1 MRRRNFLAFLGG
13 TAAWPLVARAQ
24 QPTGMRR
31 IGVLLYLNEQDV
43 ESKTYL
49 AAFVKQ
55 LSELGWRAGGN
66 LQIDYRW
73 TGGNV
78 ARLRQYAAEL
88 VALSPDVILA
98 AGGSHVG
105 PLQQLTRTIPIVF
118 VQVADPVGGG
128 FVESLAHPGGNAT
141 GFSNFEFDISGK
153 WLELLREIAPH
164 TVRTA
169 VLRDPSNPTG
179 TAQFGAIQALGRA
192 LGIDVTPIGLRDAAE
207 IERGIGEFA
216 ARSNGGLIITPTGL
230 AIVHRALIIALA
242 ERYRLPAVYPFR
254 FFVSDGGLIS
264 YGPDAVDQYRR
275 AAGYVDRI
283 LKGEKP
289 AGLPVEQS
297 TKVALVINL
306 KTAKALGLD
315 GAADA
320 ARARRRGD
328 RMISRREFITLLS
341 GAAAAGWPLAA
352 KAQQAMPVVGILG
365 ISAPD
370 TIGDRLRMFRLGLKE
385 AGYIDGENLV
395 IEYRWTE
402 NQFDRLPE
410 LVADFVRKRVAVIT
424 TVAGASLAAKLATT
438 SIPIVFIA
446 TEDPVRLGL
455 VASLARPGGNLT
467 GINIFSAE
475 LVAKRLELVREL
487 LPSATRIA
495 VLIRPTGPSS
505 EATLRDIEPAAHV
518 LGLQVQVLNASTARE
533 IDAAFATLRRERLD
547 ALFLGADPFFTS
559 RRVQLANLATR
570 HVVPMISAT
579 REVPEAGGLISYGA
593 NIADGW
599 RQVGVYVG
607 RILRGTKPADLPVVQ
622 STKFELVINAQTA
635 RILGVDVP
643 AGLLAR
649 ADEVIE

>member
-1 MRRRNFLAFLGG
+1 MR
-13 TAAWPLVARAQ
+13 
-24 QPTGMRR
+24 
-31 IGVLLYLNEQDV
+31 
-43 ESKTYL
+43 
-49 AAFVKQ
+49 
-55 LSELGWRAGGN
+55 
-66 LQIDYRW
+66 
-73 TGGNV
+73 
-78 ARLRQYAAEL
+78 
-88 VALSPDVILA
+88 
-98 AGGSHVG
+98 
-105 PLQQLTRTIPIVF
+105 
-118 VQVADPVGGG
+118 
-128 FVESLAHPGGNAT
+128 
-141 GFSNFEFDISGK
+141 
-153 WLELLREIAPH
+153 
-164 TVRTA
+164 
-169 VLRDPSNPTG
+169 
-179 TAQFGAIQALGRA
+179 
-192 LGIDVTPIGLRDAAE
+192 
-207 IERGIGEFA
+207 
-216 ARSNGGLIITPTGL
+216 
-230 AIVHRALIIALA
+230 
-242 ERYRLPAVYPFR
+242 
-254 FFVSDGGLIS
+254 
-264 YGPDAVDQYRR
+264 
-275 AAGYVDRI
+275 
-283 LKGEKP
+283 
-289 AGLPVEQS
+289 
-297 TKVALVINL
+297 
-306 KTAKALGLD
+306 
-315 GAADA
+315 
-320 ARARRRGD
+320 
-328 RMISRREFITLLS
+328 RREFITLLG
-341 GAAAAGWPLAA
+341 GAAAAWPVAA
-352 KAQQAMPVVGILG
+352 RAQQAMPVVGILG

-370 TIGDRLRMFRLGLKE
+370 TIGDRLRTFRLGLKE

-395 IEYRWTE
+395 IDYRWTE

-410 LVADFVRKRVAVIT
+410 LVADFVRKQVAVIT

-467 GINIFSAE
+467 GINIFTAE

-495 VLIRPTGPSS
+495 VLIRPTGPSA

-518 LGLQVQVLNASTARE
+518 LGLQVQVLNASTPRE
-533 IDAAFATLRRERLD
+533 IDAAFATLVRERLD

-643 AGLLAR
+643 ATLLAR

>member
-1 MRRRNFLAFLGG
+1 M
-13 TAAWPLVARAQ
+13 
-24 QPTGMRR
+24 
-31 IGVLLYLNEQDV
+31 
-43 ESKTYL
+43 S
-49 AAFVKQ
+49 
-55 LSELGWRAGGN
+55 
-66 LQIDYRW
+66 
-73 TGGNV
+73 
-78 ARLRQYAAEL
+78 
-88 VALSPDVILA
+88 
-98 AGGSHVG
+98 
-105 PLQQLTRTIPIVF
+105 
-118 VQVADPVGGG
+118 
-128 FVESLAHPGGNAT
+128 
-141 GFSNFEFDISGK
+141 
-153 WLELLREIAPH
+153 
-164 TVRTA
+164 
-169 VLRDPSNPTG
+169 
-179 TAQFGAIQALGRA
+179 
-192 LGIDVTPIGLRDAAE
+192 
-207 IERGIGEFA
+207 
-216 ARSNGGLIITPTGL
+216 
-230 AIVHRALIIALA
+230 
-242 ERYRLPAVYPFR
+242 
-254 FFVSDGGLIS
+254 
-264 YGPDAVDQYRR
+264 
-275 AAGYVDRI
+275 
-283 LKGEKP
+283 
-289 AGLPVEQS
+289 
-297 TKVALVINL
+297 
-306 KTAKALGLD
+306 
-315 GAADA
+315 
-320 ARARRRGD
+320 
-328 RMISRREFITLLS
+328 SRREFITLLS

-533 IDAAFATLRRERLD
+533 IDAAFAILRRERLD